1 MPLPLN
7 EKVADALN
15 RQLNTELQASH
26 LYRAMAAYFDSQEL
40 PGFSSWFFA
49 HAQEEAEHAMRIYSY
64 LVSRNAR
71 VVLTG
76 IEQPKT
82 DHSSPESAI
91 AAALETETEV
101 TKKINELFELAHE
114 SGEYG
119 TQPLMH
125 WFLEEQVKEEDLFRR
140 LLDQVEAAKDS
151 RWHLLVLDGQLAQRA
166 AT

>member
-1 MPLPLN
+1 
-7 EKVADALN
+7 
-15 RQLNTELQASH
+15 
-26 LYRAMAAYFDSQEL
+26 
-40 PGFSSWFFA
+40 
-49 HAQEEAEHAMRIYSY
+49 MRIYSY

-71 VVLTG
+71 VVITG
-76 IEQPKT
+76 IDGPKT
-82 DHSSPESAI
+82 DHSSPEAAV

-101 TKKINELFELAHE
+101 TKRINELFELAHE

-125 WFLEEQVKEEDLFRR
+125 WFLEEQVQEEDLFRR

-166 AT
+166 ET